1 MGKSTISMAMA
12 SIATLNYQ
20 RVHIAHEVYRTRQA
34 AIRHAAARECLE
46 LQSQT
51 SWLVMI
57 IASSQGFTTTRWIL
71 AAKFSYSKFFGG
83 SKLRMLNIQQNRM
96 MLRIATLP
104 AWLPMASYGQIKSLG
119 IEVVPLPG
127 TKSRRTPKP
136 CDGLDLKTLQTRT
149 PIVSWADFGP
159 QNEIGCQISSVASH
173 IWNPIS
179 LSIIYISTFEIMSI
193 DCRESNIKC
202 SSHDIAMFDGCNIRF
217 WHVHYFIHQ

>member
-1 MGKSTISMAMA
+1 MDHHDAMPRRRGGAVAAVGSKLMAFEDW
-12 SIATLNYQ
+12 SHFEEI
-20 RVHIAHEVYRTRQA
+20 HIAQEVYRTRQA
-34 AIRHAAARECLE
+34 AIRHAAQCKRMFGME

-57 IASSQGFTTTRWIL
+57 IASSQEFTTTRWIL

-96 MLRIATLP
+96 MLRTATLP

-119 IEVVPLPG
+119 IEVVPLLG

-149 PIVSWADFGP
+149 PIVSWTDFGP
-159 QNEIGCQISSVASH
+159 QNEIGCQISSVASQ

-179 LSIIYISTFEIMSI
+179 LSIIYIYTYP
-193 DCRESNIKC
+193 
-202 SSHDIAMFDGCNIRF
+202 
-217 WHVHYFIHQ
+217 HVK